1 MTPAQRRLGAQI
13 AANTRWSQTPDRTAA
28 TAAARQAADARFEAL
43 VDPNS
48 ELAPDVR
55 ARLAENARKAHFQRM
70 NAKSAATRARRKSNP
85 AA

>member
-43 VDPNS
+43 VDPNG

-55 ARLAENARKAHFQRM
+55 AQLAENARRAHYQRM
-70 NAKSAATRARRKSNP
+70 ARDSAAARSRRKSNP